1 MGTLIVV
8 LAIAALV
15 VVLASTGLLIV
26 QQGQTIVVDGG
37 LSLE

>member
-1 MGTLIVV
+1 MGTLIAV
-8 LAIAALV
+8 LVIAALV

-37 LSLE
+37 LALE